1 MLYCSYNPHKNNT
14 GDYLKA
20 LSDFLD
26 SNSEKV
32 LTLGDLNVEV
42 DEQNMKS
49 IEPVPQRCSV
59 KNMFLEISQN
69 LQGNTWGRVSLLIKL
84 QA

>member
-1 MLYCSYNPHKNNT
+1 MTNMLYCSYNPHKNNT

-32 LTLGDLNVEV
+32 LTLDDFNAEV

-49 IEPVPQRCSV
+49 IEPVP
-59 KNMFLEISQN
+59 
-69 LQGNTWGRVSLLIKL
+69 
-84 QA
+84 